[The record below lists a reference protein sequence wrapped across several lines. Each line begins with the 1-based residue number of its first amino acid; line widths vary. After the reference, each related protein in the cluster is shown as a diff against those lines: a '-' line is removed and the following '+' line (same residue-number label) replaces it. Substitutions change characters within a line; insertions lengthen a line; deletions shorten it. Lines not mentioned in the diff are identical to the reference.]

1 MRVSLQKINPTANAS
16 SIDEVVK
23 KLERLSGTQ
32 LITTNQ
38 QFHHFLTDGI
48 DVQIKLEDGSV
59 GTQKI
64 KIIDSQTISNNY
76 FLAVNQLTITRGNS
90 QRRTD
95 VLLYVNGLPLVVIEL
110 KNLVDENTTIQSAY
124 NQIQTYKKNIEQLFY
139 TNAFCIISDGLEAKM
154 GTITSSIDRY
164 MSWKSVDGVTTGS
177 HVRQLENMVYG
188 SLKPSVLIDLILH
201 YTIFHTDGEKTIK
214 IL

>member
-1 MRVSLQKINPTANAS
+1 VILSDFLRASLHKINPTAS
-16 SIDEVVK
+16 SSTIDEVVK
-23 KLERLSGTQ
+23 KLERLSGIQ

-38 QFHHFLTDGI
+38 QFHQFLTDGI

-64 KIIDSQTISNNY
+64 KIIDSQTISNNH

-95 VLLYVNGLPLVVIEL
+95 ILLYINGLPLVVIEL

-124 NQIQTYKKNIEQLFY
+124 NQIQTYKKNIEQLFT

-164 MSWKSVDGVTTGS
+164 MSWKSVDGVTT
-177 HVRQLENMVYG
+177 
-188 SLKPSVLIDLILH
+188 
-201 YTIFHTDGEKTIK
+201 
-214 IL
+214 

>member
-1 MRVSLQKINPTANAS
+1 MRASLQKINPTANTCT
-16 SIDEVVK
+16 IDEVVK
-23 KLERLSGTQ
+23 KIERLSGTQ

-38 QFHHFLTDGI
+38 QFHHFLMDGI
-48 DVQIKLEDGSV
+48 DIQIKLEDGSV

-64 KIIDSQTISNNY
+64 KIIDSQNVSNNH

-95 VLLYVNGLPLVVIEL
+95 VLLYINGLPLVVIEL

-164 MSWKSVDGVTTGS
+164 MSWKSVDGVTT
-177 HVRQLENMVYG
+177 
-188 SLKPSVLIDLILH
+188 
-201 YTIFHTDGEKTIK
+201 
-214 IL
+214 